1 MLIIKITQKSL
12 SLITSRNQYK
22 PLMLKC
28 LIVDDEELA
37 RTLLE
42 TYIQRLPFLEL
53 VGKCKNPLEAIAILQ
68 QQPVDLLL
76 LDIQMPELSGI
87 DLLKT
92 LKNKPLTIF
101 TTAYEA
107 YALEG
112 YNLDVVDYLLKPIA
126 FERFL
131 QAVNKV
137 LERSSQQPSTP
148 EMQATTLPAKDFIL
162 IKSDHKI
169 HRLPLEE
176 ITYIQSMREY
186 VAYYTANGRILA
198 LGSLKS
204 LEENLP
210 AERFQ
215 RIHKS
220 YIVALDK
227 VKSLEGNM
235 LHVAGER
242 LPIGAN
248 YKDEVVKR
256 IFTV

>member
-1 MLIIKITQKSL
+1 MKI
-12 SLITSRNQYK
+12 R
-22 PLMLKC
+22 C

-42 TYIQRLPFLEL
+42 NYVQRVPFLEL
-53 VGKCKNPLEAIAILQ
+53 AGKCKNPLEAIAMLQ
-68 QQPVDLLL
+68 AQPVDLLL

-92 LKNKPLTIF
+92 LKNKPFTIF

-137 LERSSQQPSTP
+137 LERSIQRPPVQEAMSTP
-148 EMQATTLPAKDFIL
+148 ALPVKDFIL
-162 IKSDHKI
+162 VKSDHKI
-169 HRLPLEE
+169 HRLPLED

-186 VAYYTANGRILA
+186 VAYYTPNGRILA
-198 LGSLKS
+198 LGSLKN
-204 LEENLP
+204 LEEELP

-248 YKDEVVKR
+248 YKDEVVKK
-256 IFTV
+256 IFTEP

>member
-1 MLIIKITQKSL
+1 MNKI
-12 SLITSRNQYK
+12 R
-22 PLMLKC
+22 C

-42 TYIQRLPFLEL
+42 NYIQRLPFLEL
-53 VGKCKNPLEAIAILQ
+53 VGKCKNPLEAIAVLQ
-68 QQPVDLLL
+68 QEPVDLLL

-87 DLLKT
+87 DFLKT
-92 LKNKPLTIF
+92 LTNKPFTVF

-112 YNLDVVDYLLKPIA
+112 YSLDVVDYLLKPIG

-137 LERSSQQPSTP
+137 AERISQR
-148 EMQATTLPAKDFIL
+148 QAVPASAVPIKDFIL
-162 IKSDHKI
+162 VKADHKI
-169 HRLPLEE
+169 HRLALDD
-176 ITYIQSMREY
+176 IIYIQSMREY
-186 VAYYTANGRILA
+186 VAFYTPAGRILS

-204 LEENLP
+204 LEEELP
-210 AERFQ
+210 AERFM

-235 LHVAGER
+235 LHIGGEP
-242 LPIGAN
+242 LPVGAS
-248 YKDEVVKR
+248 YKEEVLRRGFEK
-256 IFTV
+256 

>member
-1 MLIIKITQKSL
+1 MKI
-12 SLITSRNQYK
+12 R
-22 PLMLKC
+22 C

-42 TYIQRLPFLEL
+42 NYVQRVPFLEL
-53 VGKCKNPLEAIAILQ
+53 AGKCKNPLEAIAMLQ
-68 QQPVDLLL
+68 AQPVDLLL

-92 LKNKPLTIF
+92 LKNKPFTIF

-137 LERSSQQPSTP
+137 LERSIQRPPVQEAMAAP
-148 EMQATTLPAKDFIL
+148 ALPVKDFIL
-162 IKSDHKI
+162 VKSDHKI
-169 HRLPLEE
+169 HRLPLED

-186 VAYYTANGRILA
+186 VAYYTPNGRILA
-198 LGSLKS
+198 LGSLKN
-204 LEENLP
+204 LEEELP

-248 YKDEVVKR
+248 YKDEVVKK
-256 IFTV
+256 IFTEP

>member
-1 MLIIKITQKSL
+1 MNKI
-12 SLITSRNQYK
+12 R
-22 PLMLKC
+22 C

-42 TYIQRLPFLEL
+42 NYIQRLPFLEL

-68 QQPVDLLL
+68 REPVDLLL

-87 DLLKT
+87 DFLKT
-92 LKNKPLTIF
+92 LTQKPFTVL

-112 YNLDVVDYLLKPIA
+112 YSLDVVDYLLKPIG

-137 LERSSQQPSTP
+137 MDRIAQRQPP
-148 EMQATTLPAKDFIL
+148 PATLSATAPAKDFIL
-162 IKSDHKI
+162 VKSDHKV
-169 HRLPLEE
+169 HRLLLED
-176 ITYIQSMREY
+176 ILYIQSMREY
-186 VAYYTANGRILA
+186 VAYYTAAGRILS

-204 LEENLP
+204 LEEELP
-210 AERFQ
+210 ADRFM

-235 LHVAGER
+235 LHLGKEP
-242 LPIGAN
+242 LPIGAS
-248 YKDEVVKR
+248 YKEEVVRRGFMK
-256 IFTV
+256 